1 MRRSLFGAATIA
13 EAIAVV
19 AVDATGAGSG
29 AARSSP
35 DS

>member
-1 MRRSLFGAATIA
+1 MTRFLLGAATIA
-13 EAIAVV
+13 GAIAVV

-29 AARSSP
+29 AARSAP